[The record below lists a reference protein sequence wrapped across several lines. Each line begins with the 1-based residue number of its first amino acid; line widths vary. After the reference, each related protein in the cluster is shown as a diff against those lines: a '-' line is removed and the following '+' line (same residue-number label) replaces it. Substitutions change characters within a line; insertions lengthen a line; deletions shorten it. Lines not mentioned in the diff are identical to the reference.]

1 MGSRSLLVSE
11 TPDSE
16 ATTPKQRSYLIGN
29 WTCFLQYTDT
39 LHSTNLKTWR
49 FNLQFSPEY
58 VLTNLKECKFIAW
71 NFLTKS
77 NAEQGSNDSS
87 RHPN

>member
-16 ATTPKQRSYLIGN
+16 AATPKQRSYLIGN

-39 LHSTNLKTWR
+39 LRSTNLKTWR

-58 VLTNLKECKFIAW
+58 VLRNFKECKFIAW
-71 NFLTKS
+71 MELLSQVQRRTKP
-77 NAEQGSNDSS
+77 Q
-87 RHPN
+87 